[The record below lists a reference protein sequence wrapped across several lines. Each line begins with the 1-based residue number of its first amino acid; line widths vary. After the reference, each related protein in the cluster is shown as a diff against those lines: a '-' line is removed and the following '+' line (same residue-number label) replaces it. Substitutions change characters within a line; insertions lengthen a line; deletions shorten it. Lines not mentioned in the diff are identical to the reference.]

1 MKRVLTI
8 AGSDSGGGAGIQA
21 DLKTITA
28 MGCYGSSAITALT
41 AQNTLGVQA
50 IYPVS
55 PEFVVA
61 QIESVLE
68 DIGADAIKLGMLF
81 DAPVIKAVSKTLLN
95 YRHIPIILDP
105 VMISTSGHRLLQDDA
120 IMALREFLFPMSALI
135 TPNIHEAIALVG
147 NHGVEESAE
156 KILSMGPQAVLIKG
170 GHCHEES
177 CKTAKD
183 YLLTHSKGMYFEAP
197 WVETKNTHGTGCT
210 LSAAIAANIA
220 KGFEIESAISN
231 AKAYLTEALKIGS
244 KMQIGH
250 GAGPVC
256 HNWRII

>member
-21 DLKTITA
+21 DLKAIMA
-28 MGCYGSSAITALT
+28 MGCYGASAITALT

-55 PEFVVA
+55 PEFIVS
-61 QIESVLE
+61 QMESVLE

-81 DAPVIKAVSKTLLN
+81 DAPIIKAVAHTLLK
-95 YRHIPIILDP
+95 YRHIPVVLDP
-105 VMISTSGHRLLQDDA
+105 VMISTSGHRLLQEDA
-120 IMALREFLFPMSALI
+120 IMALREFLFPMATLI

-147 NHGVEESAE
+147 IHGVEESAAQ
-156 KILSMGPQAVLIKG
+156 ILSMSPKAVLIKG
-170 GHCHEES
+170 GHCNDEV
-177 CKTAKD
+177 CKSAKD
-183 YLLTHSKGMYFEAP
+183 YLLTRSGGQYFEAP
-197 WVETKNTHGTGCT
+197 WIETKNTHGTGCT

-231 AKAYLTEALKIGS
+231 AKTYLTQALKIGS